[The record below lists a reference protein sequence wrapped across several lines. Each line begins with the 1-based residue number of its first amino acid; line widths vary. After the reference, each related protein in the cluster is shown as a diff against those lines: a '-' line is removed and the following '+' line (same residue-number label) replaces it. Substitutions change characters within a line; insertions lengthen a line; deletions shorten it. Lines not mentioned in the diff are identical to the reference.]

1 MPLALLFGL
10 LGIFYHF
17 NKDGELAFS
26 VFTLF
31 LMTGIAVILYLNQDN
46 PQPRERDYSYV
57 GSFLAFSIW
66 IGLGSA
72 SIIEWLSNFFKD
84 KQYGT
89 RIISFLVVFQLLAVP
104 GMMLKA
110 NYHEHN
116 RSGNLVAWDYSY
128 NLLQS
133 CEPNAVLFT
142 NGDND
147 TFPLWYLQEVEGIRT
162 DVTVANLSLLN
173 TPWYIRQLRE
183 IREFET
189 DRIDSE
195 V

>member
-1 MPLALLFGL
+1 MNHHVNFV
-10 LGIFYHF
+10 HF

-66 IGLGSA
+66 IGIGSA
-72 SIIEWLSNFFKD
+72 SIIEWCSNFFKN
-84 KQYGT
+84 KQYGI
-89 RIISFLVVFQLLAVP
+89 RIISLLVIFQILAVP

-116 RSGNLVAWDYSY
+116 R
-128 NLLQS
+128 
-133 CEPNAVLFT
+133 
-142 NGDND
+142 
-147 TFPLWYLQEVEGIRT
+147 
-162 DVTVANLSLLN
+162 
-173 TPWYIRQLRE
+173 
-183 IREFET
+183 
-189 DRIDSE
+189 
-195 V
+195 